1 MCLDSSSSSYI
12 RLWVIDIEE
21 ADFCDYVTEPFA
33 LFPLAADLR
42 EFCYAPDFIFYY
54 IVYYFLRF
62 KYIYLI

>member
-1 MCLDSSSSSYI
+1 MSRERLLTLSPARDDMCLDSSSSSYI

-42 EFCYAPDFIFYY
+42 EFCYAPDFIF
-54 IVYYFLRF
+54 
-62 KYIYLI
+62 